1 MEVDLAQFII
11 SQINKENKGISSFV
25 FLIIAIFVSNLGKIF
40 SSFIDGLKPKAQDIG
55 EIIGE
60 KIKNWLKKK

>member
-1 MEVDLAQFII
+1 V
-11 SQINKENKGISSFV
+11 
-25 FLIIAIFVSNLGKIF
+25 IAIFVSNLNKIF

-55 EIIGE
+55 DVIGE